1 MSYNNFDNQNMMMQ
15 PQTNYNQQMMQMNQP
30 IMNKQ
35 QPSIQPQKP
44 KLNVQNM
51 TLDDIG
57 DFIYAYCEKLYP
69 A

>member
-1 MSYNNFDNQNMMMQ
+1 MMQ
-15 PQTNYNQQMMQMNQP
+15 PQTNFNNINQQMIQMNQP
-30 IMNKQ
+30 IINKQ
-35 QPSIQPQKP
+35 QPSIQAQKP

-69 A
+69 K